1 MMKSIFVWI
10 LVSAVPGV
18 APVYSLPVVSETDC
32 QKLYGAIVSYETRRY
47 SKCVRVAAL
56 ID

>member
-1 MMKSIFVWI
+1 MKSVFVWI

-32 QKLYGAIVSYETRRY
+32 QKLAMSMISYETRRY